1 MLEFRDID
9 ISDREHITACLRK
22 SDFMGCE
29 YSFAN
34 NMAWK
39 RLADSKISFY
49 KDFYIVCSF
58 DKINNTPYFVFPSGD
73 GNYMGLIGVL
83 KKYTGSLGVPLRITG
98 VTEKSL
104 DMLKEMFPDSFTY
117 EYDRDSSDYIYRS
130 SDLIN
135 LSGKKY
141 HSKRNHLTHF
151 QSLDYTFSMIQENDF
166 DDCISFCTYDYNNK
180 YQENDYSSVA
190 EQYAINTY
198 FSYFGELGLKG
209 GIIRIDGKV
218 AAVTIGEQLNSSTFC
233 VHIEKADRSFSGIYT
248 AINNLFAK
256 SAAVDFEYINREE
269 DLGIDGLRKAKLSY
283 HPVFLLNKYIVE
295 FK

>member
-1 MLEFRDID
+1 
-9 ISDREHITACLRK
+9 
-22 SDFMGCE
+22 
-29 YSFAN
+29 
-34 NMAWK
+34 
-39 RLADSKISFY
+39 
-49 KDFYIVCSF
+49 
-58 DKINNTPYFVFPSGD
+58 
-73 GNYMGLIGVL
+73 
-83 KKYTGSLGVPLRITG
+83 
-98 VTEKSL
+98 
-104 DMLKEMFPDSFTY
+104 
-117 EYDRDSSDYIYRS
+117 
-130 SDLIN
+130 
-135 LSGKKY
+135 
-141 HSKRNHLTHF
+141 
-151 QSLDYTFSMIQENDF
+151 
-166 DDCISFCTYDYNNK
+166 TYDYNNK

-218 AAVTIGEQLNSSTFC
+218 VAVTIGEQLNFGTFC

>member
-1 MLEFRDID
+1 MLEFRDIS
-9 ISDREHITACLRK
+9 ISDKERITSCLRK

-29 YSFAN
+29 YTFAN

-49 KDFYIVCSF
+49 KDFYIVRSY
-58 DKINNTPYFVFPSGD
+58 DSIENIPYFVFPSGD
-73 GNYMGLIGVL
+73 GNYRELFTEL
-83 KKYTGSLGVPLRITG
+83 KKYTVSLGVPLRITG

-104 DMLKEMFPDSFTY
+104 NMLKEMFPDSFTY
-117 EYDRDSSDYIYRS
+117 EYDRNGSDYIYRS
-130 SDLIN
+130 SDLIG

-141 HSKRNHLTHF
+141 HSKRNHLMHF
-151 QSLDYTFSMIQENDF
+151 QSYEYTFSMISEKDF
-166 DDCISFCTYDYNNK
+166 DDCISFCTDDYNKK
-180 YQENDYSSVA
+180 YQEDNYSSVA

-198 FSYFGELGLKG
+198 FNYFGELGLKG
-209 GIIRIDGKV
+209 GIIRTDGKV
-218 AAVTIGEQLNSSTFC
+218 SAVTIGEQLNSDTFC
-233 VHIEKADRSFSGIYT
+233 VHIEKADRNFDGIYT

-256 SAAVDFEYINREE
+256 SAAADFEYINREE

-283 HPVFLLNKYIVE
+283 HPVFLLKKYIIN

>member
-49 KDFYIVCSF
+49 RNFYIVCSS
-58 DKINNTPYFVFPSGD
+58 DRTDNIPYFNFPSGD
-73 GNYMGLIGVL
+73 GDYRELFSELG
-83 KKYTGSLGVPLRITG
+83 KYTCSLGFPLRITG

-104 DMLKEMFPDSFTY
+104 DMLKEMFLDSFTY

-141 HSKRNHLTHF
+141 HGKRNHLAHF
-151 QSLDYTFSMIQENDF
+151 QSLDYTFSMIEEKDF
-166 DDCISFCTYDYNNK
+166 DDCISFCTEDYNNR
-180 YQENDYSSVA
+180 YREGNYSSVA

-198 FSYFGELGLKG
+198 FNYFGELGLKG

-218 AAVTIGEQLNSSTFC
+218 SAVTIGEPLNSDTFC
-233 VHIEKADRSFSGIYT
+233 VHIEKADRNFDGIYT
-248 AINNLFAK
+248 AVNNLFAK

>member
-9 ISDREHITACLRK
+9 ISDREHINSCLKK

-29 YSFAN
+29 YTFAN

-39 RLADSKISFY
+39 RLADSEISFY
-49 KDFYIVCSF
+49 RDFYIVRSF
-58 DKINNTPYFVFPSGD
+58 DRTDNIPYFNFPSGD
-73 GNYMGLIGVL
+73 GDYRELFSEL
-83 KKYTGSLGVPLRITG
+83 KKYTDSLGVPLRITG
-98 VTEKSL
+98 ITKKSL

-117 EYDRDSSDYIYRS
+117 EYDRDSSDYIYSS

-141 HSKRNHLTHF
+141 HGKRNHLSHF
-151 QSLDYTFSMIQENDF
+151 RSFDYTFSLIEEKDF
-166 DDCISFCTYDYNNK
+166 DDCISFCTADYNNR
-180 YQENDYSSVA
+180 YQEDNHSSVA

-198 FSYFGELGLKG
+198 FSYFGEMGLAG
-209 GIIRIDGKV
+209 GMIRIDGKV
-218 AAVTIGEQLNSSTFC
+218 AAVTIGERLNSDTFC
-233 VHIEKADRSFSGIYT
+233 VHIEKADRNFDGIYT
-248 AINNLFAK
+248 AVNNLFAK
-256 SAAVDFEYINREE
+256 SAAADYKYINREE

-283 HPVFLLNKYIVE
+283 HPAFLLDKYIAY